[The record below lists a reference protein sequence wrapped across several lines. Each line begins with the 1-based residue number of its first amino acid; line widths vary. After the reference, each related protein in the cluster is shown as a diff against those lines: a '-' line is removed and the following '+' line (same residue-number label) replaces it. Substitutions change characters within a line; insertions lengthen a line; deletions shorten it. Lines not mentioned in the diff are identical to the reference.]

1 MENRGATLR
10 ERTQAAR
17 TFMRVLP
24 LPVPAML
31 KTRAPLVGYASR
43 ASASASAAVFCHAKR
58 LSGSAGR
65 KTASSEQ
72 GCSPVRDASGR
83 STRFAMRQPDP
94 PLFPKRGTNDR
105 RGVDSSGVHR
115 VRHAC
120 WRRRGKYLCLAGTPA
135 PILYDPQRQEP
146 RVHTG
151 KRISSMESTLQPA
164 MPTAAA
170 ERRLS
175 SRCASSQKEP
185 SGSDHGVKSASS
197 GGQGRFSRTSLPSGQ
212 GRREENRP

>member
-1 MENRGATLR
+1 MRFGVRFDTKQQTGGSGEEPPVSSILESNSAKLRAKNSVLQSKMNNLCQISRQIFRRSFSRNSARYKTFMFLCQAPRLCQIDRLPCR

-72 GCSPVRDASGR
+72 GCRPVRDASGR
-83 STRFAMRQPDP
+83 STRFAMRQT
-94 PLFPKRGTNDR
+94 R
-105 RGVDSSGVHR
+105 S
-115 VRHAC
+115 
-120 WRRRGKYLCLAGTPA
+120 
-135 PILYDPQRQEP
+135 
-146 RVHTG
+146 
-151 KRISSMESTLQPA
+151 
-164 MPTAAA
+164 AA
-170 ERRLS
+170 
-175 SRCASSQKEP
+175 
-185 SGSDHGVKSASS
+185 
-197 GGQGRFSRTSLPSGQ
+197 FSETRDK
-212 GRREENRP
+212 